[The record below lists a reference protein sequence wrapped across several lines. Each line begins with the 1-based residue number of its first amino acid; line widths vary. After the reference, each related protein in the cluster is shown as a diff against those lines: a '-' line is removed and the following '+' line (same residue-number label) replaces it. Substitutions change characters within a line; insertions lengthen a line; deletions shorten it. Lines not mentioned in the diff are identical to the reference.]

1 MHFQMATWKLFVYIS
16 RHILQTPGISRFYS
30 TEYYCALNRDVAIEI
45 EVFLYTSLNY
55 NNLGNLLGKYKPD
68 RLGGYKLNF
77 AVTQKSVNRSYT
89 FLFIYNSHYTTT
101 YLCITKIKVQFTR
114 SAL

>member
-30 TEYYCALNRDVAIEI
+30 TEYYYALNRDVAIEI
-45 EVFLYTSLNY
+45 EVFLYTSLDY

-77 AVTQKSVNRSYT
+77 AQLHK
-89 FLFIYNSHYTTT
+89 
-101 YLCITKIKVQFTR
+101 K
-114 SAL
+114 A

>member
-1 MHFQMATWKLFVYIS
+1 MATWKLFVYIS
-16 RHILQTPGISRFYS
+16 RHILQTPGISRFYN
-30 TEYYCALNRDVAIEI
+30 TECYYALNRDVAIEM
-45 EVFLYTSLNY
+45 EVFLYTSLDY

-68 RLGGYKLNF
+68 RLKGYKLNF
-77 AVTQKSVNRSYT
+77 AQLHKKGVNRSYT